1 MPQTYKMVNADYNW
15 AMNTIRIDDNLL
27 SGQTITASR
36 VDLSLPQPPKLFF
49 RHGWQ
54 SWTLTTWLDPSE
66 RPLPIRSPQF
76 RAKDEDP
83 LHAFDKNHVSAWVGA
98 VELGDDDILLL
109 GALDLGGRVQLDS
122 TSLIGSYEFGEGAWF
137 IARGSEDDVFQSY
150 ANLLA
155 EKFGKTRYEKAPR
168 VWCSWYSL
176 YKWINEHI
184 ILNALNSLGDLPFD
198 VFQIDDGWQ
207 ITHGDWEPT
216 RKFPSGMSELAL
228 RISATGRIPGI
239 WLAPFMVTK
248 LSSIYRDHP
257 DWLLRDEHGRPVPVG
272 ITWEGVPYAL
282 DTTHPAVL
290 EWLDKLIRKVRGWGY
305 EYLKLDFLYA
315 GAIPGKR
322 HQEIPRE
329 VAYRNA
335 MQVMRAAAGD
345 AYILACGAPIIP
357 SLGLCDGIR
366 IGPDVS
372 PYWLNTPL
380 TIWLNNPNDTST
392 QNSVRTS
399 IHRMWLK
406 SLVNIDPDVMFF
418 RSRHNA
424 LKLHERQLLQDLG
437 TITGFKATSDLPQ
450 WMNVQEVKSL
460 RDFLESDIE
469 VKKTTRYKYQV
480 DGREVDFS
488 AAIPMHAHRNVPV
501 WIAQNLGFL
510 KIARHQVL
518 PAILESLKHNHEMGW
533 LFYPLFTSM

>member
-83 LHAFDKNHVSAWVGA
+83 LHAFAKNHISAWVGA

-109 GALDLGGRVQLDS
+109 GALGLGGRIELDS